1 MPDLF
6 IAFEGNSRRALT
18 QIEAGWPDLG
28 PHETAFYHCNEAHRG
43 GRVLFFVGGK
53 LNMFVGSATYVS
65 NWSLGRS
72 GPWKDEWRIGISR
85 VQRFEEFVS
94 AAEMKKLSGLAIPRD
109 AMQIPSG
116 IAPKVWK
123 AARGLP
129 VTAVDKRLEGMITES
144 RSRYRNPELRSAAL
158 ARANGKC
165 EACGKNYRRMAR
177 GLGEKCLVVHHKKQL
192 KDSDQIVETRVTD
205 LAVLCANCHMMIH
218 ADRDNALSLSQ
229 LRKRLSK

>member
-6 IAFEGNSRRALT
+6 IAYEGNSRRAIA

-28 PHETAFYHCNEAHRG
+28 PYETAFHNCDEAKKG
-43 GRVLFFVGGK
+43 ARVLLFVGGK
-53 LNMFVGSATYVS
+53 LNVFVGSARYVS
-65 NWSLGRS
+65 NWEVGRT
-72 GPWKDEWRIGISR
+72 GQWKGSDVIWFSPIKNFAEY
-85 VQRFEEFVS
+85 VS
-94 AAEMKKLSGLAIPRD
+94 ASEMKRLTGLAIPKG
-109 AMQIPSG
+109 ALQVPSS
-116 IAPKVWK
+116 IASNVWRT
-123 AARGLP
+123 AHGLP
-129 VTAVDKRLEGMITES
+129 VTSIDRRLEGMITES

-165 EACGKNYRRMAR
+165 EACGKNYRRMAG

-192 KDSDQIVETRVTD
+192 KDSDQIVETRLTD

-229 LRKRLSK
+229 LRKKLGR